1 MDSLD
6 NALPEVSVIIPSSDE
21 SSTIQR
27 TIQSVKKTEL
37 TLEVIVVCPGLTSR
51 ATRHA
56 HALGAKVVHSHALIT
71 YDEARALGA
80 LHAKGETIL
89 FLEEKN
95 SASPTLLNKIID
107 ASKKGWDLV
116 LTAYSSSP
124 TKRKQ
129 SAQRL
134 AARLLNHISGK
145 TELEAASLCFVPYA
159 LNKSAL
165 KKIGH
170 QLLCTP
176 PLALACAV
184 EQGLSVTTVTP
195 LSARRRYAG
204 KHSAMKK
211 QMQLILREHAEA
223 ICYLMQ
229 DKGQRAGLPDGERFR
244 VLLQAPELL
253 HLRSV
258 FNQEPSEREVDGWSA
273 KRKAKR
279 SSPKKA
285 GRRAH
290 KQLRKK

>member
-1 MDSLD
+1 MDSPD
-6 NALPEVSVIIPSSDE
+6 NVLPEVSVIIPSSDE

-27 TIQSVKKTEL
+27 TILSVKHIQPP
-37 TLEVIVVCPGLTSR
+37 LEVIVVCPGLTSR
-51 ATRHA
+51 TTRHA
-56 HALGAKVVHSHALIT
+56 HAAGAKVIHSYALIT

-80 LHAKGETIL
+80 LHANGETVL

-95 SASPTLLNKIID
+95 STSKALLNNIID
-107 ASKKGWDLV
+107 ASRKGWDLV

-134 AARLLNHISGK
+134 AARLLNHMSGK
-145 TELEAASLCFVPYA
+145 TELEAASMCFAPYA
-159 LNKSAL
+159 LNKNAL

-170 QLLCTP
+170 QMLCTP

-195 LSARRRYAG
+195 PTTWRRYAG

-211 QMQLILREHAEA
+211 QTQLILREHAEA

-229 DKGQRAGLPDGERFR
+229 DKGQRAGLPDGGRFR

-258 FNQEPSEREVDGWSA
+258 FNQEPGEREVDGWGA

>member
-1 MDSLD
+1 MDILD
-6 NALPEVSVIIPSSDE
+6 NALPDVSVIIPSTDE

-27 TIQSVKKTEL
+27 TILSVKNIQP

-51 ATRHA
+51 TTRHA
-56 HALGAKVVHSHALIT
+56 YASGAKVIHSSSLIT

-95 SASPTLLNKIID
+95 SASPALLNKIID
-107 ASKKGWDLV
+107 ASRKGWDLV

-165 KKIGH
+165 KKIGN

-184 EQGLSVTTVTP
+184 EQGLSVTTVTS
-195 LSARRRYAG
+195 LSARRGYVG
-204 KHSAMKK
+204 KHGVMKK
-211 QMQLILREHAEA
+211 QTPLILREHAEA

-229 DKGQRAGLPDGERFR
+229 DKGQRAGLPDGDRFR

-258 FNQEPSEREVDGWSA
+258 FNQEPSEREVDGWGA

-285 GRRAH
+285 GRRVH
-290 KQLRKK
+290 KHLRKK